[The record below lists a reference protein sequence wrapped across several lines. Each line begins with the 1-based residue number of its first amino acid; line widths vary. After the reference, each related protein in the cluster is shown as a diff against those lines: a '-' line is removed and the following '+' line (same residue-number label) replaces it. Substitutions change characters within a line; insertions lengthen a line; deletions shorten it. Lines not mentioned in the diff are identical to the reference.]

1 MSKILKKDELLEIQK
16 NVDPFLMMDEV
27 EIVSENKVV
36 GKKKFDEK
44 FSIFRY
50 HWPGDPNVP
59 AAYQIETMSQ
69 VASIII
75 LSRPEHK
82 KSTFL
87 VVAADKLKFKK
98 KILPNNTL
106 TVEANLKSFKRG
118 LASFEVRAN
127 LDNNFC
133 CSGQFTM
140 ILQEEY
146 NKFL

>member
-69 VASIII
+69 VASII

-82 KSTFL
+82 KSTF
-87 VVAADKLKFKK
+87 
-98 KILPNNTL
+98 
-106 TVEANLKSFKRG
+106 S
-118 LASFEVRAN
+118 
-127 LDNNFC
+127 
-133 CSGQFTM
+133 CSCR
-140 ILQEEY
+140 
-146 NKFL
+146 

>member
-1 MSKILKKDELLEIQK
+1 MKLKLFQKIKLWE
-16 NVDPFLMMDEV
+16 
-27 EIVSENKVV
+27 
-36 GKKKFDEK
+36 KKFDEK

-98 KILPNNTL
+98 ILPNNTL
-106 TVEANLKSFKRG
+106 TVEANLKSFKKG
-118 LASFEVRAN
+118 WHHL
-127 LDNNFC
+127 
-133 CSGQFTM
+133 
-140 ILQEEY
+140 
-146 NKFL
+146 K